1 MSGAT
6 SPSKPSGSGKSSA
19 SERKPVRIRDQVLA
33 LDVKRVAD
41 WIAALVKT
49 IKASRTYPANNPT
62 LHKFQVELESR
73 TWSCLK
79 EVGDIVLSVQQFDLL
94 YENYSVYHN
103 ADRND
108 SLAFRFYGD
117 GVREITFREG
127 LEPHELRGFL
137 DVVKRAVETAQVQDD
152 VVTLLWERDF
162 RHITYYFIPLE
173 DLTEESGRIAY
184 PLYAEEQEGEGGGI
198 PWPMAV
204 FEDSNEVEMTAGP
217 GGPSPSTAPPSG
229 VTVAGPSAGDAPAL
243 DVPMHERSDD
253 WIPAVEMAPGWHEA
267 TGIQFTLTDE
277 ENSSLEATIQDE
289 LSRPLADEVLQIV
302 ATILGIEET
311 TAGFLDSASAFQRF
325 IELAIE
331 EGDVARANDL
341 TARLRAVAAN
351 KAKERAE
358 FSGLA
363 EQVIREIG
371 RQSFLGQMAPT
382 LNAHGGIDPGV
393 LTNFLVQLGPSA
405 APAICDLLGQVNQM
419 KYRRALCDS
428 LAISCKD
435 EVEVLIE
442 RLNDSRWY
450 VIRNIVYVLGKIA
463 HQGVERALDRA
474 LHHEDVRVRK
484 EAVRAL
490 GNIESSTSRAYLVSA
505 FRDPDSGV
513 RVQAAMTLAQKRDER
528 SAQSLL
534 NVIQSSDFARR
545 DTAERQSFFEALGRS
560 GSDTLVPKLAGL
572 LTRGAGFLLFR
583 SGNEEER
590 LHAALALAWLGT
602 PAALAVLNREIG
614 SKRDNIRKAVETALA
629 AVRNAALRSESPAGD
644 EAQDVSEEQK

>member
-1 MSGAT
+1 MSSAT
-6 SPSKPSGSGKSSA
+6 SSSSASGKSSA
-19 SERKPVRIRDQVLA
+19 NERKPDRIRDQVLA

-41 WIAALVKT
+41 WISALVKT

-79 EVGDIVLSVQQFDLL
+79 EVGDIVLTVQQFDLL

-173 DLTEESGRIAY
+173 DLTEESGQIAY
-184 PLYAEEQEGEGGGI
+184 PLDAEEEEGEGGGI
-198 PWPMAV
+198 PWPMTV
-204 FEDSNEVEMTAGP
+204 FDEGDEESMAHGSGAPPPVAGP
-217 GGPSPSTAPPSG
+217 GGAGG
-229 VTVAGPSAGDAPAL
+229 VGGPGVAGGPAL
-243 DVPMHERSDD
+243 DLPMHERSDD
-253 WIPAVEMAPGWHEA
+253 WVPAVEAAPGWHE
-267 TGIQFTLTDE
+267 TSGIQFTLTEE
-277 ENSSLEATIQDE
+277 ENATLETTIQDE
-289 LSRPLADEVLQIV
+289 LSRPLPEEVLQIV
-302 ATILGIEET
+302 ATILAAEET
-311 TAGFLDSASAFQRF
+311 TNGFLDSASAFQRF

-331 EGDVARANDL
+331 EGNVARANDL
-341 TARLRAVAAN
+341 TARLRAVAAD
-351 KAKERAE
+351 KAKVRAE
-358 FSGLA
+358 FAGLA

-371 RQSFLGQMAPT
+371 RPSFLGQMAPT
-382 LNAHGGIDPGV
+382 LNAHSGIDPGV

-405 APAICDLLGQVNQM
+405 APAICDLLGQVNHM
-419 KYRRALCDS
+419 KYRRALCES

-435 EVEVLIE
+435 EVDVLIE

-513 RVQAAMTLAQKRDER
+513 RIQAAMTLAQKRDER

-534 NVIQSSDFARR
+534 GVIQSSDFARR
-545 DTAERQSFFEALGRS
+545 DTGERQAFFEALGRS
-560 GSDTLVPKLAGL
+560 GSDTLVSKLAAL
-572 LTRGAGFLLFR
+572 LTRGGGFLVFR

-614 SKRDNIRKAVETALA
+614 SKRENIRKAVETALA
-629 AVRNAALRSESPAGD
+629 AVRNAALKSGSSDGD
-644 EAQDVSEEQK
+644 ETQDVSEEQK